1 MFRFP
6 KIYKYFLHSVPGMA
20 GRVALSGCG
29 MEANHFG
36 WREISSEELKHST
49 RGIISIPL
57 LVERIENNYRAETHE
72 VW

>member
-1 MFRFP
+1 
-6 KIYKYFLHSVPGMA
+6 MA